1 MSVNIPETLRALAKH
16 HNDRAEPETTIALRY
31 AAAEI
36 EELRAAICDR
46 FEIHRDEHAEF
57 YETIWWHHGAET
69 PAVAATIM
77 HVLKQ
82 QEQRNEH

>member
-1 MSVNIPETLRALAKH
+1 MTVNIPETLRALAKY

-46 FEIHRDEHAEF
+46 FEIIQV
-57 YETIWWHHGAET
+57 TPKGAEAVVRCDDRSL
-69 PAVAATIM
+69 PAVSVTILRI
-77 HVLKQ
+77 LKQ
-82 QEQRNEH
+82 EKEQRNGN